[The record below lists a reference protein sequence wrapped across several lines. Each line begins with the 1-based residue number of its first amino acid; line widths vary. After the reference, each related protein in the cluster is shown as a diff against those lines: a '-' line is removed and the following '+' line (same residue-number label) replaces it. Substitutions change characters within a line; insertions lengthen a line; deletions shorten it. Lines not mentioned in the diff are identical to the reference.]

1 MGLNTLIFGGFFAV
15 WLVFLL
21 LGPIMGIP
29 AMMVYMF
36 AIINKIAGSRQEQTQ
51 QYEQYIA
58 ELEEENQRLKER
70 QKFFE

>member
-1 MGLNTLIFGGFFAV
+1 MGLNTVIFGGFFAV

-21 LGPIMGIP
+21 FGPIMGIP

-36 AIINKIAGSRQEQTQ
+36 AIFNKITGGRQQQNQ
-51 QYEQYIA
+51 QYEEYIA
-58 ELEEENQRLKER
+58 ELEEENRRLKER